1 MLELHGL
8 GNTSRVWRAR
18 VLRAWGPFAEGGEVA
33 VKILRPELAE
43 DPDAVGTLRREQRV
57 SEDFTHDAVARTYQ
71 LVETERTPPLA
82 DRSAAAPAPEEAAAD
97 AGVARP
103 WLLQD
108 FIPGVSLSEEL
119 EATGALPE
127 PTVRAIGARL
137 ASALAAL
144 HGAGWVHGDV
154 KPDNVRL
161 DRDGRAS
168 LVDLGHA
175 EREGASMTA
184 LGTPRFLAPERE
196 RGSQAASTAD
206 TFALGALLFEVAV
219 DSPACGAPP
228 DLKRLRSGGV
238 PPPSNLVPRLS
249 PLLDAIVLA
258 SLAPRPADRPTCA
271 TIARVLEEGEAS
283 PWWRARLSEG
293 AGDRSGGTPWAGRHD
308 LPLAGRR
315 MELEQL
321 SGVWSQACEG
331 GAVALLRG
339 DRGMGKSRLVT
350 EFVHLIR
357 RRSEA
362 PPIYIYGRC
371 ERVTEER
378 PGATLLTLVRRWL
391 HLPQDVA
398 PGERSRALIEAAVTP
413 PIARTLINALD
424 PGARAHEDQEV
435 TEAAALGEWMLALGR
450 SRPAI
455 IFLDDINFAGT
466 TTLDALMRV
475 ARGLQET
482 RLLLVLGERQRAG
495 YRRAAGLADLRRRMQ
510 PFTVTIPLEPIS
522 EAAVLRIVEHTFHHS
537 VPRLR
542 LARALHERTGGVP
555 GSIEEVLRL
564 MEERGLARPIAG
576 QGKGLELLISPDD
589 LPRPKGLLE
598 AVNERL
604 ATLDGRARIW
614 LERLAI
620 VGSRFE
626 ATLVSR
632 AWGGV
637 PRGTLEAAFSHL
649 VRAGWIVPSGGRYR
663 FAEPIE
669 REEILAKMSPGRRRR
684 GHLAVARALGE
695 LEANRGMRPSFRRAF
710 HLREGEAL
718 GELLSILPGMLRRLA
733 SAGHPHRLATL
744 AGWGLE
750 ALDTDEG
757 LVGPRRLFLVALAG
771 AADRLGERAE
781 QRAALEGLGELEL
794 DLERR
799 PADGAR
805 VYLLHARFSIG
816 GGEFGLARGLLRN
829 AEGLATRAAQSGVAR
844 GQQLASDRSEIARLS
859 GRIALELGDL
869 DEARRRS
876 REAADLAPDPVASA
890 HADILDALILIHEG
904 DPEGALVPLTQ
915 LRRSLR
921 RKERSLGATA
931 ARAESSLVAGRAW
944 RLIGRLRMA
953 DRAFERA
960 GELALRGGEGRI
972 EVEVAA
978 RHGRLL
984 ADVGREREA
993 ELMLRDALFAARRTE
1008 DRRGEATASLFLG
1021 ILIGE
1026 QGLSGAADLV
1036 RRAHRLSTA
1045 LGLQRHL
1052 ALTVAVE
1059 ARLARERGDSGE
1071 ALRCALQAQ
1080 RLSDEHGA
1088 ELPDRIVISATLS
1101 LALTESGRTKRAIQ
1115 VRRRIERKIRSDNE
1129 RLGSRLKRRRHLR
1142 WTHALLES
1150 ALSADG
1156 PLYPRGALGG

>member
-43 DPDAVGTLRREQRV
+43 DPDAVGTLRREERV

-82 DRSAAAPAPEEAAAD
+82 DRSAPAPEEAAAD

-228 DLKRLRSGGV
+228 DFKRLRSGGV

-589 LPRPKGLLE
+589 LPRPKGILE

-1088 ELPDRIVISATLS
+1088 ELPDQIVISATLS